1 MSDARRIW
9 RKIHARLF
17 LTLRVLGSRLR
28 GSARLF
34 RLAGFVIGVFFRGR
48 RFDLDLRV
56 IGKSVTAG
64 VDHLIARLNAVYNL
78 RESGVTH
85 VDFHGL
91 DMRMAIRA
99 YEQDVVRSL
108 GGV

>member
-34 RLAGFVIGVFFRGR
+34 RRAGFVIGVIFRGR
-48 RFDLDLRV
+48 RFDLDLRI

-64 VDHLIARLNAVYNL
+64 VDHLIAGLNAAYTWRDFGL
-78 RESGVTH
+78 TH
-85 VDFHGL
+85 AHSHGL
-91 DMRMAIRA
+91 AVPLATRN
-99 YEQDVVRSL
+99 S
-108 GGV
+108 